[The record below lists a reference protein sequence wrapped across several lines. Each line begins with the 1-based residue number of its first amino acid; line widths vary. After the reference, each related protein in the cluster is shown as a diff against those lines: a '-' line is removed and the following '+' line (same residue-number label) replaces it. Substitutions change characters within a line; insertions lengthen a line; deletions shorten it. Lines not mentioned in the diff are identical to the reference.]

1 MADNGE
7 ETKPESDPKL
17 PETPTKPQDEKE
29 TPAGKTSM
37 DKTISSCST
46 GEKKE
51 PKKVQENQEAAGQNK
66 GIFSL
71 NLHPRSS
78 SFQVESLKS
87 SSNVLIAGLLGGDK
101 KVQFCS
107 LFFAIFWS
115 FLGLLPNRSKE
126 KVRLAIDFMGLSH
139 YSPQLRGHIPPKHGI

>member
-7 ETKPESDPKL
+7 
-17 PETPTKPQDEKE
+17 ETPTKPQDEKE
-29 TPAGKTSM
+29 TPAGKASM
-37 DKTISSCST
+37 DKTISSSST

-71 NLHPRSS
+71 NLYPRSS

-101 KVQFCS
+101 RVQFCS
-107 LFFAIFWS
+107 LLLSLLVIFRTFTQS
-115 FLGLLPNRSKE
+115 FKRKGTVS
-126 KVRLAIDFMGLSH
+126 
-139 YSPQLRGHIPPKHGI
+139 Y